1 MFGGDGAD
9 GANPFGA
16 PRARAFGTQ
25 RARRE
30 RESVRRER
38 PVRARRRERDD
49 GDDGAGRGAGRGRRG
64 RRRRSGGSGGGA
76 PAANAPGGVGGA
88 SGGFGGF
95 GASASASPFGSGT
108 GAAARR
114 SERWGWVGVW
124 RRCERVRGWR
134 GRSARARRGERESV
148 RRARESVRDGRARG
162 ERESFRRERESFR
175 RERESFRRERES
187 FRRERAANGAVDAV
201 CARRELAVRRRPIV
215 DDRAGVRRVRGGVA
229 ELDAV
234 AFRREGTRSVGGGV
248 AVRWRWVQLRRV
260 ADGGA
265 RESFRRES
273 FRRGASGIFGSDRR
287 DLRRSARD
295 RGVERRGIAFCAKTG
310 HIWFRVR
317 RRESARG
324 GETRRHR
331 EYSCVWWRRES
342 LRPAEAKTH

>member
-16 PRARAFGTQ
+16 PRARAFGTSARDASASPFGASDPFGRGDASATTATTAPGGAPGAGGGTATPFGGFGGG
-25 RARRE
+25 RAGGERAGGGRRRERRVRRVRRERE
-30 RESVRRER
+30 RESVR
-38 PVRARRRERDD
+38 ERD
-49 GDDGAGRGAGRGRRG
+49 GRG
-64 RRRRSGGSGGGA
+64 GA
-76 PAANAPGGVGGA
+76 
-88 SGGFGGF
+88 
-95 GASASASPFGSGT
+95 
-108 GAAARR
+108 R

-134 GRSARARRGERESV
+134 GVRRERARGERESV

-234 AFRREGTRSVGGGV
+234 AFRGEGTRTIGGGV
-248 AVRWRWVQLRRV
+248 AVRWRWVQL
-260 ADGGA
+260 
-265 RESFRRES
+265 
-273 FRRGASGIFGSDRR
+273 
-287 DLRRSARD
+287 
-295 RGVERRGIAFCAKTG
+295 
-310 HIWFRVR
+310 
-317 RRESARG
+317 
-324 GETRRHR
+324 
-331 EYSCVWWRRES
+331 
-342 LRPAEAKTH
+342 